1 MVTVLFHLTKKDCD
15 VYIDGYRSEV
25 PLSRS
30 DNGTEV
36 AMEYIVPMEADR
48 TIGMESL
55 DYLESSIEGLVV
67 IVAYAVGHVL
77 GIPDPSRTEQPL
89 SWQRELGGKAS
100 IVIGCA
106 VGIGNCSILDGVD
119 VVTCRE

>member
-1 MVTVLFHLTKKDCD
+1 MTVLLHSTKKDYA
-15 VYIDGYRSEV
+15 VYIDGDRSEA

-30 DNGTEV
+30 NNGTEV
-36 AMEYIVPMEADR
+36 AMEHVVPMEADR

-89 SWQRELGGKAS
+89 PWQ
-100 IVIGCA
+100 
-106 VGIGNCSILDGVD
+106 
-119 VVTCRE
+119 